1 VPSMNRRTKLQS
13 KSKKKKWLLVVGL
26 LSLIC
31 LVGGVWLRLREIR
44 HYTAREVGED
54 FALALPVDSPREAME
69 FAKRRLDLL
78 HRRPFKDSNS
88 RDRAVKWE
96 WSAWVEFMDARMR
109 SREIASRLERCSTA
123 ECERAVRASEPE
135 YDHWKVTFKTD
146 GFIPSYYC
154 EIRFGESGQ
163 VLGAGMDTSGE
174 ERCGFRK

>member
-1 VPSMNRRTKLQS
+1 MRKRAKTPIKP
-13 KSKKKKWLLVVGL
+13 KKKKGLLIIGL

-31 LVGGVWLRLREIR
+31 LVIGLWSRLRDEH
-44 HYTAREVGED
+44 HYTAKVVRED
-54 FALALPVDSPREAME
+54 FALSLPVDSPREAME

-78 HRRPFKDSNS
+78 HRRPFKDSNAGN
-88 RDRAVKWE
+88 REVKWE
-96 WSAWVEFMDARMR
+96 WSAWVVFMDAKTRA
-109 SREIASRLERCSTA
+109 REIASGLERCTTA
-123 ECERAVRASEPE
+123 LCEKTVRASEPE

-163 VLGAGMDTSGE
+163 LAGAGTNTSGE